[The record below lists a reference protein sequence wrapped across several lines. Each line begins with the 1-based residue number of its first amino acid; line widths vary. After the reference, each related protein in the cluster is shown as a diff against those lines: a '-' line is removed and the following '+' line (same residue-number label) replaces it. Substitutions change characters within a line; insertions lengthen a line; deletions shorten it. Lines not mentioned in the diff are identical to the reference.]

1 MGTNYTEKDMHDL
14 FQQDKELI
22 AENVCQLI
30 NQIVESYSSNILVSY
45 FHLSPVKIHL
55 SFSLEGRLSSHSSSE
70 EELLEWLI
78 STVGIHFTEVSDAEI
93 KYVNT
98 EFLHKVFQ
106 KWWHPQLQF
115 LKFQRAVFLSV
126 FFC

>member
-22 AENVCQLI
+22 AENVCQSI

-115 LKFQRAVFLSV
+115 FKFQRAVFLSV

>member
-1 MGTNYTEKDMHDL
+1 MGTNYTEKDMDDL

-22 AENVCQLI
+22 AESVCQSI

-55 SFSLEGRLSSHSSSE
+55 SFSLEGRLSSHLSSE

-93 KYVNT
+93 KYVNA
-98 EFLHKVFQ
+98 EFPLNPLSTNFT
-106 KWWHPQLQF
+106 KWSNTL
-115 LKFQRAVFLSV
+115 
-126 FFC
+126 